1 MVKHFLKITLRN
13 FIRHPSYSLINL
25 TGLFVGLTCCILIL
39 AFVEYEFS
47 FDRYH
52 KHAENIYRILSETT
66 INGVS
71 SESATC
77 PVRFAPTLV
86 NDFPEVKQAARITPT
101 VRRSFIYEDK
111 RFFESDVYYADQAI
125 FDVFSFEFIEG
136 DPTTALEAPYTMV
149 LTENTARK
157 YFGEANPVGK
167 IMNWDNKSDY
177 AITGVVRDP
186 PPNSHFRFT
195 VLASFNTFFSY
206 DPRLAEYWWGWNVPT
221 YLLLQEGTDYKSFE
235 KKFAAFNEKY
245 LGEVLETRGIIM
257 TNRLEPLKKIHLYS
271 SVSGGLGGTGNIKVV
286 YAFLSIATIILLIA
300 CINFINMTTSRFT
313 SRAKEVGIKKIM
325 GAGRRLLI
333 VQFFSES
340 AIYGFLALVIAMFL
354 ARLLLPFFN
363 NLSEREIALNYIGL
377 PWLTI
382 TLVTLLVLVTA
393 ISGFYPSLFLSGFSP
408 IKVLKGR
415 IIPGGETVFLRSA
428 LVVFQFTV
436 SIFLIIFTFIILDQQ
451 RYLRN
456 KELGFEKDNV
466 LVVALQNESV
476 RFSLE
481 SFKEELS
488 KINGVLGT
496 GATSMVPGEMYL
508 FNTTIYPEG
517 FTADQTITIQNFL
530 VDYGYFDA
538 IGIEMVR
545 GRGFSADITTDHSN
559 GIVIN
564 ESAAKAFQW
573 EDPIGKKV
581 NVVSSLENNQTQT
594 TQWEIIGVCKDFHNR
609 SLYSVISP
617 LFINYISNEGPIE
630 NRPRRLIVM
639 LDGNDVINTV
649 ARIEEKWEE
658 FFPEIPFYSFFLD
671 EFYDSQHRA
680 EERLGKIF
688 TIFSLLAIFIACLGL
703 FGLAAYTTE
712 QRTKEIG
719 IRKVVGST
727 ARAVIILLSRNYLR
741 LIGVSNIIAWPVAFL
756 IIRKW
761 LQNYPY
767 GTELSL
773 IPFIITT
780 LVTLLLAFVTV
791 IYQSG
796 KAALINPAE
805 TLKYE

>member
-1 MVKHFLKITLRN
+1 MMKHYLKITFRN

-25 TGLFVGLTCCILIL
+25 IGLFVGLTCCILIL
-39 AFVEYEFS
+39 AFVRYEFS

-52 KHAENIYRILSETT
+52 EHADDIYRILSETT

-71 SESATC
+71 SEAATC
-77 PVRFAPTLV
+77 PMRFAPTLV

-111 RFFESDVYYADQAI
+111 HFFESDVYYADQAI
-125 FDVFSFEFIEG
+125 FDIFSFELIEG
-136 DPTTALEAPYTMV
+136 DPATALEAPYTMV
-149 LTENTARK
+149 ITESTARK
-157 YFGEANPVGK
+157 YFGGGSPVGK
-167 IMNWDNKSDY
+167 IINWDNKSDY

-195 VLASFNTFFSY
+195 VLASFNTFFKY

-221 YLLLQEGTDYKSFE
+221 YLLLQEGTEYKSLE
-235 KKFAAFNEKY
+235 KKFAQFNEKY

-286 YAFLSIATIILLIA
+286 YAFLSIATLILLIA
-300 CINFINMTTSRFT
+300 CINFINLTTSRFT
-313 SRAKEVGIKKIM
+313 NRAKEVGLKKTM

-333 VQFFSES
+333 AQFFSES
-340 AIYGFLALVIAMFL
+340 AIYGFLALVIAMIL

-393 ISGFYPSLFLSGFSP
+393 ISGFYPSLFLSRFSP
-408 IKVLKGR
+408 INVLKGR
-415 IIPGGETVFLRSA
+415 IIPGAKTVFLRSA

-451 RYLRN
+451 RFMRN
-456 KELGFEKDNV
+456 KELGFKKDNV

-481 SFKEELS
+481 SFKEELN

-508 FNTTIYPEG
+508 FTTTIYPEG

-573 EDPIGKKV
+573 EAPIGKKV
-581 NVVSSLENNQTQT
+581 NVASSLENNQTQT

-609 SLYSVISP
+609 SLYSLISP

-630 NRPRRLIVM
+630 NRPRRLVVK
-639 LDGNDVINTV
+639 LDGKDMMNTIE
-649 ARIEEKWEE
+649 RIEEKWEE

-680 EERLGKIF
+680 EEKLGKIF
-688 TIFSLLAIFIACLGL
+688 TVFSLLAIFIACLGL
-703 FGLAAYTTE
+703 FSLTAYTTE
-712 QRTKEIG
+712 QKTKEIG
-719 IRKVVGST
+719 IRKVLGST
-727 ARAVIILLSRNYLR
+727 ARAVVFLFSKQYLR
-741 LIGVSNIIAWPVAFL
+741 LIGISNLIALPVA
-756 IIRKW
+756 ISVVRRW

-767 GTELSL
+767 SPDLTLS
-773 IPFIITT
+773 PFIITV
-780 LVTLLLAFVTV
+780 LVIFLLGFLTM
-791 IYQSG
+791 IYHSA

>member
-167 IMNWDNKSDY
+167 IMNWDNNSDY

-680 EERLGKIF
+680 EEKLGKIF

>member
-680 EERLGKIF
+680 EEKLGKIF

-805 TLKYE
+805 ALKYE